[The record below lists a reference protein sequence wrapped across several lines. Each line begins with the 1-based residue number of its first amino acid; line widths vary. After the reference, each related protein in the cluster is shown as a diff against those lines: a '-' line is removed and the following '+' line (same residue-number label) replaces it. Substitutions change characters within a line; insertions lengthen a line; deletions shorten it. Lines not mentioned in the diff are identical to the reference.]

1 MLMQTRSDVYTESGY
16 GSWGRVFTWLWPDK
30 GWCEGG
36 GWLDAELT
44 LAGNSDWSADP
55 CGQLYIGWAQC
66 FWLSFPP
73 SMM

>member
-16 GSWGRVFTWLWPDK
+16 GSRGRVFTWLWPDK

-55 CGQLYIGWAQC
+55 CRQFTLVGHNAFGS
-66 FWLSFPP
+66 LSPQA
-73 SMM
+73 